1 MISWTAQGGKR
12 VDLTRMR
19 QFHSAAWRHSLPA
32 SLPQVEQDDD
42 YDDDDDDA
50 FHCQLLFNLENKN
63 ENEWC
68 RGRVRIGQM
77 VIGRFGQWPSVSS
90 VSCYYY
96 GGV

>member
-1 MISWTAQGGKR
+1 MISWTTQGGKR

-19 QFHSAAWRHSLPA
+19 QFYSATWRHSLPA
-32 SLPQVEQDDD
+32 SLPQ
-42 YDDDDDDA
+42 
-50 FHCQLLFNLENKN
+50 ENKN